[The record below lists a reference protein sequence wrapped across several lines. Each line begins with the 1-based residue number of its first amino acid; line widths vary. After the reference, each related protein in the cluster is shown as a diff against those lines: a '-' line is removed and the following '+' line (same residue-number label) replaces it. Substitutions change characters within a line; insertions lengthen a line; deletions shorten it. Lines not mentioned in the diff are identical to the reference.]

1 MKRLKLSTKITW
13 NYAIIFTSILLIIN
27 LAVFLSTQFYNRLS
41 AGNEVEVLLT
51 SIENEIMEGTEVTG
65 EKLRSLGA
73 VSPFFVRMEEGDEIT
88 TSTTQFSIVERGDS
102 YVLLKDFDKGR
113 EESDKLIV
121 SRKRVAGP
129 SGVVDL
135 LVLKDLSV
143 FSFMNSVT
151 LVTLVI
157 ASILGIFVSYV
168 VGYFISRQSFTPII
182 SMTKSAAAI
191 GPGNIHDRIE
201 EPDVRDELKELSH
214 TFNGLLDR
222 LDDAYSKQA
231 KFVSDASHELRTPL
245 TVIKGYND
253 LLMRWGR
260 DDAEILDEAIQAIR
274 AETDNMS
281 MLVENLLFI
290 AKGENKKMK
299 LDRTTFSLKALLKET
314 AKDSELSVPDRD
326 FEVLSDEFTV
336 SQDRR
341 MIKQLLRIFI
351 ENSVKFTGPDA
362 KITLKAEDHEDFY
375 RLHVIDDGEGIAEE
389 DLHQVFERFY
399 VADKARTKNKAGS
412 GLGLSIAKWIVETHG
427 GTLEAKSRLG
437 EGTTMTATFPKNGE
451 KNDSLEIPPDSDS
464 SV

>member
-41 AGNEVEVLLT
+41 ARNEVESLMETL
-51 SIENEIMEGTEVTG
+51 SSEIAEGTVFTG
-65 EKLRSLGA
+65 EKLRDYGG
-73 VSPFFVRMEEGDEIT
+73 VSPFFVRLETGEEIITSMETFRLE
-88 TSTTQFSIVERGDS
+88 ERGDS
-102 YVLLKDFDKGR
+102 YILVKSFETGT
-113 EESDKLIV
+113 EESDSLIL
-121 SRKRVAGP
+121 SRKKIAGP
-129 SGVVDL
+129 TGVVDL
-135 LVLKDLSV
+135 TVLKDLSV

-151 LVTLVI
+151 LVTLI
-157 ASILGIFVSYV
+157 MASVLGIFVSYV

-191 GPGNIHDRIE
+191 GPGNIHARIE
-201 EPDVRDELKELSH
+201 EPEVQDELKELSQ

-253 LLMRWGR
+253 LLMRWGK
-260 DDAEILDEAIQAIR
+260 DDKEILEEAIGAIR
-274 AETDNMS
+274 SETDNMS

-299 LDRTTFSLKALLKET
+299 LDLREFSMKDLLVET

-326 FEVLSDEFTV
+326 FVVISDEFTAK
-336 SQDRR
+336 QDRR

-351 ENSVKFTGPDA
+351 ENSIKFTRKDA
-362 KITLKAEDHEDFY
+362 RITLKAVAEKDTY
-375 RLHVIDDGEGIAEE
+375 TLCVIDQGEGIAKE
-389 DLHQVFERFY
+389 DLTRIFERFY

-427 GTLEAKSRLG
+427 GTLEAISTLG
-437 EGTTMTATFPKNGE
+437 EGTTMKAVFPRNMD
-451 KNDSLEIPPDSDS
+451 NA
-464 SV
+464 

>member
-41 AGNEVEVLLT
+41 ARNEVEVLMETL
-51 SIENEIMEGTEVTG
+51 SSEIMEGTVFNG
-65 EKLRSLGA
+65 EKLRAYGG
-73 VSPFFVRMEEGDEIT
+73 VSPFFVRLETGDGVIS
-88 TSTTQFSIVERGDS
+88 STETFRLEERGDAYILVKS
-102 YVLLKDFDKGR
+102 FETGI
-113 EESDKLIV
+113 EESESLILA
-121 SRKRVAGP
+121 RKKIAAP
-129 SGVVDL
+129 AGVVDL
-135 LVLKDLSV
+135 TVLKDLSV

-151 LVTLVI
+151 LVTLI
-157 ASILGIFVSYV
+157 MASVLGIFVSYV

-191 GPGNIHDRIE
+191 GPGNIHARLE
-201 EPDVRDELKELSH
+201 EPEVQDELKELSQ

-253 LLMRWGR
+253 LLMRWGK
-260 DDAEILDEAIQAIR
+260 DDREILEEAIGAIR
-274 AETDNMS
+274 SETDNMS

-299 LDRTTFSLKALLKET
+299 LDIREFSIKALLEET

-326 FEVLSDEFTV
+326 FLVISQEFTV

-351 ENSVKFTGPDA
+351 ENSIKFTRKDA
-362 KITLKAEDHEDFY
+362 KITLQAAAEGDTYTLSVTDQ
-375 RLHVIDDGEGIAEE
+375 GEGIAPE
-389 DLHQVFERFY
+389 DLTRIFERFY

-427 GTLEAKSRLG
+427 GTLEAMSTLG
-437 EGTTMTATFPKNGE
+437 EGTTMKAVFPRKTDQG
-451 KNDSLEIPPDSDS
+451 
-464 SV
+464 

>member
-1 MKRLKLSTKITW
+1 MKRLKLSTKIIW

-41 AGNEVEVLLT
+41 ARNEVEVLLT
-51 SIENEIMEGTEVTG
+51 SLEDEIRTGREFTG
-65 EKLRSLGA
+65 EELRRRGA
-73 VSPFFVRMEEGDEIT
+73 VSPFFVRLEEGEKIIS
-88 TSTTQFSIVERGDS
+88 STDSFRVEERGDS
-102 YVLLKDFDKGR
+102 FILVKEFDRGL

-121 SRKRVAGP
+121 ERKKVAGP
-129 SGVVDL
+129 NGVVDL

-151 LVTLVI
+151 LVTLII

-182 SMTKSAAAI
+182 NMTKSAAAI
-191 GPGNIHDRIE
+191 GPGNIHARIE
-201 EPDVRDELKELSH
+201 EPDVKDELKELSQ

-222 LDDAYSKQA
+222 LDDAYSKQT

-253 LLMRWGR
+253 LLMRWGKE
-260 DDAEILDEAIQAIR
+260 DKEILDEAILAIR

-281 MLVENLLFI
+281 RLVESLLFI
-290 AKGENKKMK
+290 AKGENKKIE
-299 LDRTTFSLKALLKET
+299 LDITTFNLKALLEET

-326 FEVLSDEFTV
+326 FIVISDDFTV
-336 SQDRR
+336 TQDRR
-341 MIKQLLRIFI
+341 MMKQLLRIFI
-351 ENSVKFTGPDA
+351 DNSVKFTRADA
-362 KITLKAEDHEDFY
+362 KITLTAENHEDY
-375 RLHVIDDGEGIAEE
+375 YKLHVIDDGEGIAEE

-412 GLGLSIAKWIVETHG
+412 GLGLSIAKWIVEIHG
-427 GTLEAKSRLG
+427 GSVEAKSRIG
-437 EGTTMTATFPKNGE
+437 EGTTMTATFPKNGQE
-451 KNDSLEIPPDSDS
+451 DML
-464 SV
+464 

>member
-51 SIENEIMEGTEVTG
+51 SIENEILDGAEITG

-73 VSPFFVRMEEGDEIT
+73 VSPFFASVETGSETLSSQVEFRVEEKEGDA
-88 TSTTQFSIVERGDS
+88 
-102 YVLLKDFDKGR
+102 VLVKDFLSGPQ
-113 EESDKLIV
+113 ESDKLIL
-121 SRKRVAGP
+121 SRRRVAGP
-129 SGVVDL
+129 SGVVEL

-151 LVTLVI
+151 LVTLII
-157 ASILGIFVSYV
+157 ASVLGIFVSYV
-168 VGYFISRQSFTPII
+168 VGYFISRQSFTPIL

-191 GPGNIHDRIE
+191 GPGNIHDRLE
-201 EPDVRDELKELSH
+201 EPDVKDELKELSQ

-253 LLMRWGR
+253 LLMRWGKE
-260 DDAEILDEAIQAIR
+260 DPEILEEAIEAIR

-299 LDRTTFSLKALLKET
+299 LDLTTFSVKDLLEET
-314 AKDSELSVPDRD
+314 AKDSKLSVPDRD
-326 FEVLSDEFTV
+326 FLVLSDDFTV

-351 ENSVKFTGPDA
+351 ENSVKFTKAHG
-362 KITLKAEDHEDFY
+362 KITLKAEDAGSDY
-375 RLHVIDDGEGIAEE
+375 RLHVMDDGEGIAEE
-389 DLHQVFERFY
+389 DLNQIFERFY

-427 GTLEAKSRLG
+427 GTLEASSRLG
-437 EGTTMTATFPKNGE
+437 EGTTMTATFPKT
-451 KNDSLEIPPDSDS
+451 L
-464 SV
+464 